1 MQQHAY
7 TPNSVYILIMQQ
19 RRSDGN
25 QQPLFTKFGKIGY
38 QIRITR
44 VRNSAERMKKST
56 EKNEKSTELGA
67 EEQFRTRIN
76 LKQQNRVY
84 SLTNNR
90 LYCYK
95 STESVLL

>member
-1 MQQHAY
+1 MQSHSC
-7 TPNSVYILIMQQ
+7 TPNSTYILIMQQ
-19 RRSDGN
+19 RRYAGN